1 MHALKWVDACSLR
14 GHEMKNV
21 LLIAVS
27 IFIVWVVW
35 RLLSVFF
42 IGLLG
47 TLFQLALIGLFCYA
61 VYMVY
66 KALNRQKI
74 M

>member
-1 MHALKWVDACSLR
+1 
-14 GHEMKNV
+14 MKNV
-21 LLIAVS
+21 LLIVAS
-27 IFIVWVVW
+27 IFIVWIVW
-35 RLLSVFF
+35 NLLKGLF

-47 TLFQLALIGLFCYA
+47 TVFQLALIGLFCYA